1 MKNFL
6 SSFLSLFA
14 PPKLNVKIS
23 KYDLRYKLQCIK
35 ININLSPILLN
46 VILGNDSLRSN
57 FDIELFPEAAVLIRF
72 DQISP

>member
-23 KYDLRYKLQCIK
+23 KYDPRYKLQCVK
-35 ININLSPILLN
+35 INIYLSPIIGT
-46 VILGNDSLRSN
+46 VCNDSLRSN
-57 FDIELFPEAAVLIRF
+57 FDIELFPEAVVLIRF